1 MISGVG
7 TIIYSK
13 DVDADR
19 AIFRDVL
26 GLPSVD
32 AGGGWL
38 IFGLPSSEVAFHP
51 AETGRAHETYLICE
65 DIEAF
70 VSKVSGQGISCGTI
84 EDQGWG
90 LLSSVTLPGGGTIGV
105 YEPKHKRPESP

>member
-13 DVDADR
+13 DAEADR

-51 AETGRAHETYLICE
+51 AKTGRAHEIYLICE

-70 VSKVSGQGISCGTI
+70 VAKVSGQGISCGTI

-105 YEPKHKRPESP
+105 YEPKHERPESL

>member
-1 MISGVG
+1 MISGFG
-7 TIIYSK
+7 TVIFSK

-26 GLPSVD
+26 DIPSVD

-51 AETGRAHETYLICE
+51 AETGGAHEIYLICE

-70 VSKVSGQGISCGTI
+70 VSKVSEQDIGCGKI
-84 EDQGWG
+84 EDRGWG
-90 LLSSVTLPGGGTIGV
+90 LLSSINLPGGGTIGV
-105 YEPKHKRPESP
+105 YEPKHERPQSP